1 MTTPTKNLKS
11 LRLEIDAA
19 DKALVQ
25 LLAKRFC
32 IVDEVLDVKRA
43 KGLPAFI
50 PERVEVVVAH
60 VRKLAEAEGLNADIA
75 EKLWRVLIAE
85 TIVYEEKELK

>member
-1 MTTPTKNLKS
+1 MNAAHKDLET

-25 LLAKRFC
+25 LLAKRFA
-32 IVDEVLDVKRA
+32 IVDEVLGVKRQQS
-43 KGLPAFI
+43 LPAFI
-50 PERVEVVVAH
+50 PERVEVVVQQ

-85 TIVYEEKELK
+85 TITYEEKRLK

>member
-1 MTTPTKNLKS
+1 MTKPPEELEA
-11 LRLEIDAA
+11 LRIEIDAA
-19 DKALVQ
+19 DEALVRQ
-25 LLAKRFC
+25 FAKRFA
-32 IVDEVLDVKRA
+32 IVDKVLAVKQA

-50 PERVEVVVAH
+50 PERVEVVVAQ

-85 TIVYEEKELK
+85 TIAYEEKHLK

>member
-1 MTTPTKNLKS
+1 MSKPAQNLEV

-25 LLAKRFC
+25 LLAKRFA
-32 IVDEVLDVKRA
+32 IVDKVLDVKRTQ
-43 KGLPAFI
+43 GLPAFI
-50 PERVEVVVAH
+50 PERVEVVIAH

-85 TIVYEEKELK
+85 TITYEEKHLK